1 MTPDAGDRTT
11 LTVDECLVRLR
22 VEGERLGEVAAAT
35 ALDAAVPG
43 CPGWDVDALVRHM
56 GDVHRWA
63 GAIVRDRVQERLR
76 LDSVG
81 PDDRDGLLAWYR
93 DGHRQLLDAL
103 SSATP
108 DDLFWAWA
116 EAPSPL
122 AFWARRQAH
131 ETAIHRLDV
140 EQAAGLAPTP
150 FPARVAADGI
160 DEWLLLA
167 PARCRVAEGSV
178 GSLQVD
184 PSDAPDRWLVALRS
198 EGITVERDGGRADC
212 SVNAPASD
220 LFALLMNRRDIDG
233 IGVDGDTAVLQT
245 WRESVRFT

>member
-1 MTPDAGDRTT
+1 MAPGAGDRTT
-11 LTVDECLVRLR
+11 LTVDEWLVRLR

-63 GAIVRDRVQERLR
+63 GTIVRDRVQERVR

-108 DDLFWAWA
+108 DARFWAWG

-140 EQAAGLAPTP
+140 EQAAGLSQTP
-150 FPARVAADGI
+150 FPVRAATDGI

-167 PARCRVAEGSV
+167 PARCRVTGGSG
-178 GSLQVD
+178 GSLSIA
-184 PSDAPDRWLVALRS
+184 PSDVQDRWLVGLRT
-198 EGITVERDGGRADC
+198 ERITVERDGAQGEC
-212 SVNAPASD
+212 SVRAPASD
-220 LFALLMNRRDIDG
+220 LFALLMNRRGVDG
-233 IGVDGDTAVLQT
+233 IGVDGDAEVLQT
-245 WRESVRFT
+245 WRESMRFV

>member
-1 MTPDAGDRTT
+1 MKGRTT
-11 LTVDECLVRLR
+11 LTVDECLVRLG
-22 VEGERLGEVAAAT
+22 VEGERLGEVAGAT
-35 ALDAAVPG
+35 TLDAAVPG
-43 CPGWDVDALVRHM
+43 CPGWNVDALVRHM

-81 PDDRDGLLAWYR
+81 PDDRHGLLAWYR

-108 DDLFWAWA
+108 DDLFWAWGA
-116 EAPSPL
+116 APSPL

-140 EQAAGLAPTP
+140 EQAAGLAATP
-150 FPARVAADGI
+150 FPVRAATDGI

-167 PARCRVAEGSV
+167 PARCRLTDGGG
-178 GSLQVD
+178 GSLSVA
-184 PSDAPDRWLVALRS
+184 PSDVHDRWLVTLRT
-198 EGITVERDGGRADC
+198 EGITVERDGAGGDC
-212 SVNAPASD
+212 SVCAPASD
-220 LFALLMNRRDIDG
+220 LFALLMNRRDTIG
-233 IGVDGDTAVLQT
+233 IGVDGDAAVLQT
-245 WRESVRFT
+245 WRDSVRFI